1 MEDIDMSRP
10 ASELFAEPAESNYNS
25 YTDVQMDRVVDDPL
39 NMGVKQDSFD
49 AAGQAKEAMTSK
61 ELNFE
66 ALRKEVSKMQSE
78 REYWKGQAEAYSK
91 QATQPQAEQADSLN
105 KLDWEDSNDV
115 RKAFESM
122 RGENERLRQEF
133 RDQVAAIETK
143 ASHQDWNTMVTQ
155 HVPNLT
161 ATNPIFAEMIQK
173 ASNPYEAA
181 YQLAQLNA
189 RASQTVTQPQPN
201 LNGQRAMQN
210 AAKPR
215 TLESVGGSSTLNAA
229 DYYASMSDADFMKIA
244 AKNLDN
250 I

>member
-1 MEDIDMSRP
+1 MQELDMSRP
-10 ASELFAEPAESNYNS
+10 GSELFPESFENNNS
-25 YTDVQMDRVVDDPL
+25 YADVQPGHVVDDPL
-39 NMGVKQDSFD
+39 NMGVKQESFD
-49 AAGQAKEAMTSK
+49 VAGQAQEAMSSK
-61 ELNFE
+61 EMNFE
-66 ALRKEVSKMQSE
+66 ALRKEVSKMQAE

-91 QATQPQAEQADSLN
+91 QAQPQHADQSSDIN
-105 KLDWEDSNDV
+105 KLDWDDSNDV
-115 RKAFESM
+115 RKAFDAL
-122 RGENERLRQEF
+122 RQDNERLRQEF

-143 ASHQDWNTMVTQ
+143 ATHHDWNSVVTT

-189 RASQTVTQPQPN
+189 RASQVAQAKPN
-201 LNGQRAMQN
+201 LNGQRAVQN
-210 AAKPR
+210 AAKPK

-244 AKNLDN
+244 ARNLDN